1 MTVHTEDTLGGAS
14 ITQVFN
20 PSFAIAAFETV
31 RTESLIAGQNSEVFD
46 FVSAGT
52 AAVGA
57 IIAYQGSVPKHEEV
71 CVRVK
76 HGIARVTAK
85 TVNMPSVSRC
95 Y

>member
-1 MTVHTEDTLGGAS
+1 VAVHTEDTLGSTS
-14 ITQVFN
+14 IAQVFN

-31 RTESLIAGQNSEVFD
+31 RTEGLIASQNSEVFD

-57 IIAYQGSVPKHEEV
+57 VIANQGSVPEHEEM